1 MDRNSFNQ
9 QMNDMLNGTTIPIT
23 YEEQINILHQS
34 INSLDS
40 KQREIFSGFHNT
52 VIVIEELAEL
62 TKELTKALRNKG
74 DITGILEEL
83 ADVSLGIDY
92 VKEIFDITDKELEY
106 ARSIKMTELYKKLSG
121 ESSEDYI

>member
-40 KQREIFSGFHNT
+40 KQREIFSEFHNT

-62 TKELTKALRNKG
+62 TKELTKALRNKD
-74 DITGILEEL
+74 DIIGILEEL
-83 ADVSLGIDY
+83 ADVSIGVDY

-106 ARSIKMTELYKKLSG
+106 ARSIKMTELQKKFNSQ
-121 ESSEDYI
+121 DYS

>member
-9 QMNDMLNGTTIPIT
+9 QMNDMLNGTIVPIT
-23 YEEQINILHQS
+23 YKEQINILHQS

-52 VIVIEELAEL
+52 VIVIEGLAEL
-62 TKELTKALRNKG
+62 TKELTKALRNKD
-74 DITGILEEL
+74 DIIGILEEL
-83 ADVSLGIDY
+83 ADVSIGVDY

-106 ARSIKMTELYKKLSG
+106 ARSIKMTELQKKFNSQ
-121 ESSEDYI
+121 DYS

>member
-9 QMNDMLNGTTIPIT
+9 QMNDMLNGTTAPIT

-62 TKELTKALRNKG
+62 TKELTKALRNKD
-74 DITGILEEL
+74 DIIGILEEL
-83 ADVSLGIDY
+83 ADVLIGVDY

-106 ARSIKMTELYKKLSG
+106 ARSIKMTELQKKFNSK
-121 ESSEDYI
+121 DYS

>member
-9 QMNDMLNGTTIPIT
+9 QMNDMLNGTTVPIT
-23 YEEQINILHQS
+23 YEEQIDILHQS
-34 INSLDS
+34 INSLDL

-62 TKELTKALRNKG
+62 TKELTKALRNKD
-74 DITGILEEL
+74 DIIGILEEL
-83 ADVSLGIDY
+83 ADVSIGVDY

-106 ARSIKMTELYKKLSG
+106 ARSIKMTELQKKFNSK
-121 ESSEDYI
+121 DYS

>member
-9 QMNDMLNGTTIPIT
+9 QMNDMLNDTTVPIT

-34 INSLDS
+34 INNLDS

-62 TKELTKALRNKG
+62 TKELTKALRNKD
-74 DITGILEEL
+74 DIIGIIEEL
-83 ADVSLGIDY
+83 ADVSIGVDY

-106 ARSIKMTELYKKLSG
+106 ARSIKMTELQKKFNSQ
-121 ESSEDYI
+121 DYS

>member
-34 INSLDS
+34 INSLDL

-62 TKELTKALRNKG
+62 TKELTKALRNKD
-74 DITGILEEL
+74 DIIGIIEEL
-83 ADVSLGIDY
+83 ADVSIGVDY

-106 ARSIKMTELYKKLSG
+106 ARSIKMTELQKKFNSQ
-121 ESSEDYI
+121 DYS

>member
-9 QMNDMLNGTTIPIT
+9 QMNDMLNGTTVPIT

-34 INSLDS
+34 INNLDS

-62 TKELTKALRNKG
+62 TKELTKALRNKD
-74 DITGILEEL
+74 DIVGILEEL
-83 ADVSLGIDY
+83 ADVSIGVDY

-106 ARSIKMTELYKKLSG
+106 ARSIKMTELQKKVNSQ
-121 ESSEDYI
+121 DYS

>member
-9 QMNDMLNGTTIPIT
+9 QMNDMLNGTTAPIT
-23 YEEQINILHQS
+23 YEEQMNILHQS

-40 KQREIFSGFHNT
+40 NQREIFSGFHNT

-62 TKELTKALRNKG
+62 TKELTKALRNKD
-74 DITGILEEL
+74 DIIGILEEL
-83 ADVSLGIDY
+83 ADVSIGVDY

-106 ARSIKMTELYKKLSG
+106 ARSIKMTELQKKFNSK
-121 ESSEDYI
+121 DYS

>member
-1 MDRNSFNQ
+1 MNINPVMPQIQ
-9 QMNDMLNGTTIPIT
+9 QGFTSNKEQEPKKLKYAKDTLLENNLKTRATI
-23 YEEQINILHQS
+23 QA
-34 INSLDS
+34 D
-40 KQREIFSGFHNT
+40 K
-52 VIVIEELAEL
+52 
-62 TKELTKALRNKG
+62 LTKALRNKG
-74 DITGILEEL
+74 DIVGILEEL